1 MNLFWSIIGIVA
13 FALGACG
20 LLLPILPTTPFWLL
34 SAYCLMRGSQQ
45 LYRKAMSIALFNE
58 IITNFRIY
66 RAIPKHIKII
76 SISTLWITIAI
87 SCIIIAKWP
96 IAILLLIIAIG
107 ATWHILSYRTLTNEE
122 REILKNKRRNNQ

>member
-20 LLLPILPTTPFWLL
+20 LFLPVLPTTPFWLL
-34 SAYCLMRGSQQ
+34 SAYCLMRGSQR
-45 LYRKAMSIALFNE
+45 LYQRAMSIPLFNE

-66 RAIPKHIKII
+66 RAIPKRIKII